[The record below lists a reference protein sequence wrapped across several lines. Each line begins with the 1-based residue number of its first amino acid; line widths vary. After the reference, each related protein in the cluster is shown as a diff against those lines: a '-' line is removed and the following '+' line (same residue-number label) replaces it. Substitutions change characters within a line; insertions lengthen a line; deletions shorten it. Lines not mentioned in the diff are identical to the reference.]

1 MIATQYTKNPIGYC
15 GTHGRTMELCRTLHV
30 PQKTSDRTWHKLKT
44 SSGIERTV
52 CSKLQERRIPCYCPS
67 VRVNSNTLF
76 EHNSSMF
83 PGNVFA
89 ALTKND
95 LRDLSNEFLIEEIE
109 KNQPETQADLID
121 WDITFMVFA
130 ERLNCFYPFQEVSS
144 CPPCPKGVPGLDFCE
159 LRGQNGGYIL
169 LIPEKKGSMEN
180 AFFRFDSIPANI
192 EFTLPQSFFVK
203 IMNIK

>member
-1 MIATQYTKNPIGYC
+1 MQNPA
-15 GTHGRTMELCRTLHV
+15 MSE
-30 PQKTSDRTWHKLKT
+30 KTSDRTCHKLKT

-52 CSKLQERRIPCYCPS
+52 CNKLQERGIPCYCPS
-67 VRVNSNTLF
+67 VRVNSNTIF
-76 EHNSSMF
+76 ERKSSMF

-89 ALTKND
+89 AFTK
-95 LRDLSNEFLIEEIE
+95 RDLQDLPTEFLIEGIE
-109 KNQPETQADLID
+109 KNQPKTRADLID

-144 CPPCPKGVPGLDFCE
+144 CPPCPQGVPGLDFCE

-169 LIPEKKGSMEN
+169 LIPEKKGSMEK

-192 EFTLPQSFFVK
+192 EFTLPQSFFVQ

>member
-1 MIATQYTKNPIGYC
+1 MIATQYINNPTGYC
-15 GTHGRTMELCRTLHV
+15 GSQDRTMELCRSLQS
-30 PQKTSDRTWHKLKT
+30 PKKTPDRTWHKLKT
-44 SSGIERTV
+44 APGIERTV
-52 CSKLQERRIPCYCPS
+52 CNKLQERRIPCYSPS
-67 VRVNSNTLF
+67 VRVKSNTLF
-76 EHNSSMF
+76 EPKNAMF

-89 ALTKND
+89 ALTEQD
-95 LRDLSNEFLIEEIE
+95 LRDLSNDFFIEEIE
-109 KNQPETQADLID
+109 KNQPETRANLID

-130 ERLNCFYPFQEVSS
+130 ERLNCFYPFQKVPS
-144 CPPCPKGVPGLDFCE
+144 CPPCPKGTPGLDFCE

-169 LIPEKKGSMEN
+169 LIPEKKNSMEN